1 MKSAQNSALREYAG
15 PPSSSPTQGETNHE
29 EDDRPNIFYHG
40 APKDALQGLGHGL
53 LNVGSGVALGVA
65 GLLSTPV
72 LAYQGAKK
80 AGVGGAIMGVGG
92 GIGSAI
98 GFPLAGAATGV
109 AQVGRGLF
117 NTPSA
122 VMEKNAD
129 KVWDKER
136 HAWVGVDLPKEA
148 DLVLN
153 ETEEQFAQRI
163 KGKGPGLGLRAQS
176 EKPESGGDKRATGP
190 GPKVKDMEYYELLGV
205 RTDATSGQLK
215 KAYYMKAKRLHPDK
229 NQGDPLANE
238 RFQALGTAYQ
248 VLQNPKTRAL
258 YDKHGKEGT
267 SDQPMFDSSAL
278 FMMIFGSDKFQK
290 YVGELKVATMFELG
304 VDEQEEMDPFA
315 METMQMKQKQAKR
328 EVQIA
333 VDIAKML
340 QGFVVKEETEEA
352 FVNKLKQ
359 ESQELGKSPMGS
371 TLLSVIGYVYV
382 EQAQSYLRF
391 KHSLAAGLGLVDL
404 KSKRHKL
411 SSKVKMYKSMF
422 KAYRYVSAMPT
433 NPYYLLSIPDIS
445 RCKLNAIC
453 STSTNKRCPFH
464 CMEVIMHVQ

>member
-1 MKSAQNSALREYAG
+1 MSPPQTQSDAIQQYDGTAEPPATATAGAKSHQGDEQL
-15 PPSSSPTQGETNHE
+15 PT
-29 EDDRPNIFYHG
+29 IFYNS
-40 APKDALQGLGHGL
+40 APKDAVQGIGHGL

-80 AGVGGAIMGVGG
+80 SGVGGAILGVGG
-92 GIGSAI
+92 GLGSAI
-98 GFPLAGAATGV
+98 AFPLAGAATGV

-136 HAWVGVDLPKEA
+136 HVWYTVDLPKEA

-153 ETEEQFAQRI
+153 ETEAQFAERV
-163 KGKGPGLGLRAQS
+163 KKHRGASGNGSGR
-176 EKPESGGDKRATGP
+176 ESGVEAGKKETGEGAGVGAAAMP
-190 GPKVKDMEYYELLGV
+190 VVKDMEYYDLLGV

-229 NQGDPLANE
+229 NQDDPLANE
-238 RFQALGTAYQ
+238 KFQALGAAYQ
-248 VLQNPKTRAL
+248 VLQNPKTRAV
-258 YDKHGKEGT
+258 YDKQGKEAMT
-267 SDQPMFDSSAL
+267 DQPMFDSGAL

-304 VDEQEEMDPFA
+304 VEEQEEVDPFA
-315 METMQMKQKQAKR
+315 PETMQMRQKQAKR
-328 EVQIA
+328 EVQLA
-333 VDIAKML
+333 VDLAKSL
-340 QGFVVKEETEEA
+340 EPFVSKAQSEEDFVKQFRA
-352 FVNKLKQ
+352 
-359 ESQELGKSPMGS
+359 ESKELSKFPMGS

-404 KSKRHKL
+404 KSKKHKM
-411 SSKVKMYKSMF
+411 SSKFKMYKSMF
-422 KAYRYVSAMPT
+422 KAYR
-433 NPYYLLSIPDIS
+433 
-445 RCKLNAIC
+445 
-453 STSTNKRCPFH
+453 
-464 CMEVIMHVQ
+464 